1 MDPIQWK
8 MSSSTI
14 VRKLDEDAHQVT
26 FPPPHLD
33 KVKQGELLKFHAHI
47 NVEQMPEGHHLKK
60 ATIFS
65 NVPNG
70 GTWELICDEGTAV
83 GGRGSAPSPIM
94 YFSAGLALCMMSHI
108 EMLAKL
114 GGIKLKSVRLEQ
126 KTEFSTTLNFGGIKP
141 EEVFGKGDRV
151 EIHLIVES
159 DEPEEKLVK
168 FMHCCRQACMS
179 LQTVSSATPVD
190 TQLFINSKAIEF
202 N

>member
-1 MDPIQWK
+1 MDSIKWD

-14 VRKLDEDAHQVT
+14 VRKLSEEAEQLT
-26 FPPPHLD
+26 FAAPHLD

-47 NVEQMPEGHHLKK
+47 NVEQLPQGHHLKK

-94 YFSAGLALCMMSHI
+94 YFSAGLALCMMSHV

-114 GGIKLKSVRLEQ
+114 ADIKLNSVRLEQ
-126 KTEFSTTLNFGGIKP
+126 KTEFSTTMNFGGINP
-141 EEVFGKGDRV
+141 EEVFGKGDQV
-151 EIHLIVES
+151 EMHLIIES
-159 DEPEEKLVK
+159 DESEEKLLE
-168 FMHCCRQACMS
+168 FAHCCRQACMS
-179 LQTVSSATPVD
+179 LQTVACATPVS
-190 TQLFINSKAIEF
+190 TKLYLNNSERSF
-202 N
+202 E